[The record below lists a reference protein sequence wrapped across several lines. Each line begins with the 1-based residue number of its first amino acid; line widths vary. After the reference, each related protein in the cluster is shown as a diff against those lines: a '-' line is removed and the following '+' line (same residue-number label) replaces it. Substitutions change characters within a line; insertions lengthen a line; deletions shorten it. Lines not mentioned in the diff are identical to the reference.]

1 MIHRKK
7 GKTSAESVPQGR
19 GYRGTLFFAD
29 LVPFFRNIL
38 KAILFEHKEHGKWS
52 GSVLATSGRD
62 AVPANG
68 VQEVESSN
76 LSTQTKTLEGSFFQR
91 FFMLF
96 FTLIFIRLKTTAI
109 MDITIFRGIT
119 T

>member
-68 VQEVESSN
+68 VQEAGGSN
-76 LSTQTKTLEGSFFQR
+76 PLTQTTNKAAWIQSKL
-91 FFMLF
+91 LF
-96 FTLIFIRLKTTAI
+96 NAVSALKSLKTGT
-109 MDITIFRGIT
+109 FEVKLRF
-119 T
+119 

>member
-38 KAILFEHKEHGKWS
+38 KAILFEHKEHGKWP
-52 GSVLATSGRD
+52 GSVLASSGRD

-68 VQEVESSN
+68 VQEAGSSN
-76 LSTQTKTLEGSFFQR
+76 LLTQTNGKP
-91 FFMLF
+91 
-96 FTLIFIRLKTTAI
+96 
-109 MDITIFRGIT
+109 
-119 T
+119 